1 MKPTAFLA
9 SLLTFAVMA
18 AATPI
23 DSIGRAAS
31 IQAAI
36 EMNNALD
43 VYNRMQTD
51 ESAMTGHT
59 LCACQFAKHANLYL
73 DATISACAD
82 LGGEMD
88 IRDRKAGLGGIDFF
102 GKYVSTDSMYFG
114 RKLIDP
120 LFTVQTTRL
129 GEVGRKRL

>member
-51 ESAMTGHT
+51 ESAMIGHT

-102 GKYVSTDSMYFG
+102 GKYCRPHDSV
-114 RKLIDP
+114 KLDGKGFNIACRNHYAIASSCP
-120 LFTVQTTRL
+120 W
-129 GEVGRKRL
+129 KS

>member
-1 MKPTAFLA
+1 
-9 SLLTFAVMA
+9 MA

-51 ESAMTGHT
+51 ESAMIGHT
-59 LCACQFAKHANLYL
+59 LCACQFATNANLYL

-82 LGGEMD
+82 MGGEM
-88 IRDRKAGLGGIDFF
+88 GVYLP
-102 GKYVSTDSMYFG
+102 S
-114 RKLIDP
+114 
-120 LFTVQTTRL
+120 
-129 GEVGRKRL
+129 